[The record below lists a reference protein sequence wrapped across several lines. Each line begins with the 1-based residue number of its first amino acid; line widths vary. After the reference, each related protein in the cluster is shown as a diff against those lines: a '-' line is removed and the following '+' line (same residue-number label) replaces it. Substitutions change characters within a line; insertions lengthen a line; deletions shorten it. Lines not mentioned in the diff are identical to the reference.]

1 MYVIVWEFTIREECI
16 ADFEAIYGS
25 QGEWAQLFAR
35 AEGYGNTRL
44 LRDTSDPLGYITL
57 DFWASQKA
65 YDQFRQAQEQE
76 YRTLDE
82 RCERLTVKETRLGEF
97 VTD

>member
-1 MYVIVWEFTIREECI
+1 MYVIVWQFVIRAESVAEFET
-16 ADFEAIYGS
+16 IYGS

-35 AEGYGNTRL
+35 AEGYRNTLL
-44 LRDTSDPLGYITL
+44 LRDTSDPVRYVTL
-57 DFWASQKA
+57 DFWASRKA
-65 YDQFRQAQEQE
+65 HDQFRQTHEQE

-82 RCERLTVKETRLGEF
+82 RCERLTVKETNLGEF